1 MSLSSI
7 SDKLYDLSSLCLC
20 FLIHPLRQSL
30 LKACLPSTSQELYL
44 SSSQIL
50 YSSSRSRLTGCG
62 KSLNMQAGASVP
74 GRTALACPMLLLISP
89 AVKGWH

>member
-20 FLIHPLRQSL
+20 FLIHPLSQSL

-44 SSSQIL
+44 SSSQIPAPEAG
-50 YSSSRSRLTGCG
+50 S
-62 KSLNMQAGASVP
+62 QAVERASTCRQEPVFQGEQP
-74 GRTALACPMLLLISP
+74 LP
-89 AVKGWH
+89 AQCCFSFLQL